1 MELPLKTTWQ
11 LQLATVVCG
20 WWPCHACVKL
30 LLHELHWLP
39 VFFQGQFKV
48 PELSAIKPYIAHG
61 QLFEGPPSSW
71 SFCQPGKSCQG
82 KCTSSPL
89 NQTMLSFE
97 TQEECLFCHN
107 AWQIQMIQM
116 ISTLM
121 TFRKSL
127 KTWLFYEALGC
138 SERSPLL
145 KMFDICVDVSC
156 PGCHC
161 EPVWVALELNSTSI
175 FFLKW

>member
-1 MELPLKTTWQ
+1 MELLLKTTWQ

-20 WWPCHACVKL
+20 WWPWHACVKL
-30 LLHELHWLP
+30 LLHKLHWLP

-71 SFCQPGKSCQG
+71 SFCHLGKSCQG
-82 KCTSSPL
+82 KCTPSPL
-89 NQTMLSFE
+89 NQTILCFE

-107 AWQIQMIQM
+107 VWPLEWEIQM

-127 KTWLFYEALGC
+127 KTWLFSEALGY
-138 SERSPLL
+138 SERSLLL
-145 KMFDICVDVSC
+145 KLLPFFPVFYCLFIC
-156 PGCHC
+156 
-161 EPVWVALELNSTSI
+161 I
-175 FFLKW
+175 